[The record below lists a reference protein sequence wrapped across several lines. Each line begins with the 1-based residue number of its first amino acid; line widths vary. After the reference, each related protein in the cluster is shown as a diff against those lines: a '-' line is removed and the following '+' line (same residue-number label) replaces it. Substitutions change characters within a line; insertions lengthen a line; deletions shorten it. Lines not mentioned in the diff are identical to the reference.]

1 MNKLNQRLTHWSV
14 ILVTMTL
21 LAGCESPPS
30 STSTTTTRDVTIEM
44 AMWDDGKTRITVS
57 HANREPATPEEL
69 NEAAKNGDVL
79 AHQLLGTLYWQGSS
93 MTMNGIDP
101 LPKDLN
107 AALWYYRRAAEMGD
121 PVSAYY
127 MGHALEFGKGV
138 EIDTVAAR
146 QWYEMAAQK
155 GNVLAHGQ
163 LGYFYVMSE
172 GGLDKDDR
180 KAVQHF
186 RIAAEGGDNTAQ
198 FNLGVMLS
206 NGDGVEKNLEQ
217 AARWYWASADQGN
230 TGAMV
235 QLALL
240 LKDGNGIPQDIAAA
254 RSWLQMAANEGDDS
268 AQGHLDALST

>member
-1 MNKLNQRLTHWSV
+1 MQSHTRSLRSLAAIALS
-14 ILVTMTL
+14 LTL
-21 LAGCESPPS
+21 LAGCDKPPS
-30 STSTTTTRDVTIEM
+30 STSTTTTRDATIEM
-44 AMWDDGKTRITVS
+44 AMWDDGTSRITVA
-57 HANREPATPEEL
+57 HANRAPATPEEL
-69 NEAAKNGDVL
+69 NEAAKSGDVL

-101 LPKDLN
+101 FPKDLN
-107 AALWYYRRAAEMGD
+107 AALWYYRKAAEMGD
-121 PVSAYY
+121 PTSAYY

-138 EIDTVAAR
+138 EVDKVAAR
-146 QWYEMAAQK
+146 QWYERAAQQ
-155 GNVLAHGQ
+155 GNLLAHGQ

-172 GGLDKDDR
+172 GGVEKDDR
-180 KAVQHF
+180 KAVEHF
-186 RIAAEGGDNTAQ
+186 RFAAEGGEQTAQ

-240 LKDGNGIPQDIAAA
+240 LKDGNGIPRDIVAA
-254 RSWLQMAANEGDDS
+254 RSWLEMAVSEGDDT
-268 AQGHLDALST
+268 AQDHLDALSS